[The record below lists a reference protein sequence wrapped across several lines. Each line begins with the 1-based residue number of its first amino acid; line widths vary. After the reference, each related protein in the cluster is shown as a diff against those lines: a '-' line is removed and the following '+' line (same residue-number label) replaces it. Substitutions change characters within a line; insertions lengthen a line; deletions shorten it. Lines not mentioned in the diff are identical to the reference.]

1 MIELY
6 LTEKVKNKEEVFMKG
21 QDIGYVRVSTIDQNT
36 ARQLDGEKLDRVF
49 EEKASGKDAS
59 RPVLKECL
67 EYLRAG
73 DTLHVHSIDRLARNL
88 QDLLAIVKQLKEKNV
103 TVKFHKERLEFTG
116 KSDDGK
122 GDAFQ
127 ELQLHII
134 AAVAQF
140 ERNLILERQREGIQI
155 AKREGRYKNVGRKA
169 SLSDDDIAVIRQRIG
184 NGEKIAHLAKE
195 LGISRQT
202 IYAKVLPQSL

>member
-1 MIELY
+1 MDREERKLIA
-6 LTEKVKNKEEVFMKG
+6 NIDEVFMKG
-21 QDIGYVRVSTIDQNT
+21 QDIGYVRVSTIEQNT
-36 ARQLDGEKLDRVF
+36 ARQLDGERLDRIF
-49 EEKASGKDAS
+49 EEKASGKDVA

-88 QDLLAIVKQLKEKNV
+88 QDLLCIVTQLKEKNV

-116 KSDDGK
+116 TFDDNK

-169 SLSDDDIAVIRQRIG
+169 CLSEDDITAIRQRIN
-184 NGEKIAHLAKE
+184 NGEKIAHLARE

-202 IYAKVLPQSL
+202 IYAKVLFETV

>member
-1 MIELY
+1 
-6 LTEKVKNKEEVFMKG
+6 MKG

-36 ARQLDGEKLDRVF
+36 TRQLDGKKLDRIF
-49 EEKASGKDAS
+49 EEKASGKDAA

-67 EYLRAG
+67 EYLRSG

-88 QDLLAIVKQLKEKNV
+88 QDLLAIVKQLKKKNV
-103 TVKFHKERLEFTG
+103 TIRFHTERLEFTG
-116 KSDDGK
+116 KPNDGK

-140 ERNLILERQREGIQI
+140 ERELLLERQREGIQI

-169 SLSDDDIAVIRQRIG
+169 CLSDNDITTIRQRID
-184 NGEKIAHLAKE
+184 NGEKIAHLARE
-195 LGISRQT
+195 FGISRQT
-202 IYAKVLPQSL
+202 IYAKVISVGS